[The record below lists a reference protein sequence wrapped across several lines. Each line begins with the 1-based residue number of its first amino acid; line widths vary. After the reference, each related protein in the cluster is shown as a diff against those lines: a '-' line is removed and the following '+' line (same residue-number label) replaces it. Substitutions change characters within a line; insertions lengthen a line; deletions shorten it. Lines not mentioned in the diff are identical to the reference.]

1 MNMKLDGASAPRILP
16 ELDPQVV
23 ARANANALP
32 SAHTSTP
39 QLPYSPHADMATYR
53 LPDGGGDSS
62 GKHASDDEIKK
73 TASDI
78 LGTGDRFLIADD
90 YDSRMVRFSQE
101 MAKLDTDSRARLV
114 QQLLSKDHGAMQSW
128 MKLDILDRMHNEGR
142 TDDAGYAAVADGFAQ
157 AYTSGRIDQGKA
169 EGFLQIPSLS
179 ERAPALLDQQ
189 WKQVRNFLAAGGSSP
204 AMQGFREQLAGK
216 LLADGHGPHAAGIA
230 MQIAADSGDP
240 GMAARVFAAVPAD
253 KRDAA
258 LQAIG
263 QSSIGFQNSLGA
275 VDGLKNPL
283 SVLIDSVAQ
292 LPASK
297 DGDAMAV
304 QIARYASSA
313 NHEIFY
319 DMYSDKPLG
328 PLSASLTHLLAGE
341 HGKAVLDELG
351 NWDES
356 GVPGKDGHA
365 MQFGENAMELGN
377 LLRLTVFN
385 PDNKESAAAMKT
397 ITAWSQLRNEIANS
411 GQPKDGV
418 SVSDARSQLGMLGG
432 AAMDAMQQAKID
444 SDQRAA
450 ANEKLVG
457 FVVDVA
463 LSAVPGGGTVS
474 GVVGPQLKGVF
485 GNNPK
490 LDGVIDEALKGADT
504 LSTAQTDALKKK
516 LTDSLNGDQ
525 QALETFRLNASNFI
539 KNSVLEGLPVNGP
552 MASQDMVKSYI
563 QDVLDNID
571 DNRK

>member
-1 MNMKLDGASAPRILP
+1 MNMKLDGAVAPRVLP
-16 ELDPQVV
+16 EFDPPTV
-23 ARANANALP
+23 ARTDARATPADH
-32 SAHTSTP
+32 SSTP
-39 QLPYSPHADMATYR
+39 QLPYNPHVTQAYART
-53 LPDGGGDSS
+53 PDGGGDA
-62 GKHASDDEIKK
+62 GKHASDDEIKQ
-73 TASDI
+73 TAHDI
-78 LGTGDRFLIADD
+78 LKTGDRFMLADD

-101 MAKLDTDSRARLV
+101 MAKLDTESRAKLV
-114 QQLLSKDHGAMQSW
+114 QQLLSKDHGALQSW
-128 MKLDILDRMHNEGR
+128 MKLDILDRMHKEGR

-169 EGFLQIPSLS
+169 ETFLQMQTLT
-179 ERAPALLDQQ
+179 ERAPALVDKQ
-189 WKQVRNFLAAGGSSP
+189 WRQLRDFLGADGASP
-204 AMQGFREQLAGK
+204 AMQTFREQFAGK
-216 LLADGHGPHAAGIA
+216 LLAEGHGPHAAGIA

-240 GMAARVFAAVPAD
+240 GMPARVFAGMPED

-275 VDGLKNPL
+275 VDGLKNPMAA
-283 SVLIDSVAQ
+283 LIDSVAQ
-292 LPASK
+292 QPASK
-297 DGDAMAV
+297 ENDAIAV

-313 NHEIFY
+313 DHQIFY
-319 DMYSDKPLG
+319 DMYTDKPIG
-328 PLSASLTHLLAGE
+328 PVSTALTHLLAGD
-341 HGKAVLDELG
+341 HGKAVLDELSV
-351 NWDES
+351 WDTT

-365 MQFGENAMELGN
+365 MQFGENAIELGN

-385 PDNKESAAAMKT
+385 PANKESASAMKT
-397 ITAWSQLRNEIANS
+397 ITEWTQLRKEIATS
-411 GQPKDGV
+411 GQEKDGI
-418 SVSDARSQLGMLGG
+418 SVADARSQLGMLGG

-474 GVVGPQLKGVF
+474 GVVGPQLKNVF

-516 LTDSLNGDQ
+516 LTDALNGDQ
-525 QALETFRLNASNFI
+525 KALETFRLDASNFI
-539 KNSVLEGLPVNGP
+539 NKSVLNGLPENGP
-552 MASQDMVKSYI
+552 MASVDIVKGHI
-563 QDVLDNID
+563 QNVLDNID

>member
-16 ELDPQVV
+16 ELDPQVL
-23 ARANANALP
+23 AKANTHALP

-39 QLPYSPHADMATYR
+39 QLPYSPHADMAVYR
-53 LPDGGGDSS
+53 MPDGGGDGG
-62 GKHASDDEIKK
+62 GKHASDEEIKK

-78 LGTGDRFLIADD
+78 LDTGDRFLIADD

-101 MAKLDTDSRARLV
+101 MARLDTDSRARLV

-128 MKLDILDRMHNEGR
+128 MKLDILDRMHQEGR
-142 TDDAGYAAVADGFAQ
+142 TDAAGYAAVADGFAQ
-157 AYTSGRIDQGKA
+157 AYASGRIDQGKA

-179 ERAPALLDQQ
+179 ERAPALLDRQ
-189 WKQVRNFLAAGGSSP
+189 WKQLRAFLAAGDGTP
-204 AMQGFREQLAGK
+204 AMQAFREQFAGK
-216 LLADGHGPHAAGIA
+216 LLADGHGPHAPGIA

-240 GMAARVFAAVPAD
+240 GMAARVFASIPAD

-297 DGDAMAV
+297 DADALAV
-304 QIARYASSA
+304 QLARYASSA
-313 NHEIFY
+313 DHQIFY
-319 DMYSDKPLG
+319 DMYSDKPIG
-328 PLSASLTHLLAGE
+328 PLSTSLTHLLAGE

-351 NWDES
+351 NWDMS

-365 MQFGENAMELGN
+365 LQFGENAIELGN
-377 LLRLTVFN
+377 LLRMTIFN
-385 PDNKESAAAMKT
+385 PDNKESAAAMQT
-397 ITAWSQLRNEIANS
+397 ITAWTQLRKEIAS
-411 GQPKDGV
+411 TGKEQDGV
-418 SVSDARSQLGMLGG
+418 SVSDARSQLAMLGG
-432 AAMDAMQQAKID
+432 AAMDAMQQAKLD

-450 ANEKLVG
+450 ANEQLVG

-463 LSAVPGGGTVS
+463 LSAVPGGGSISGTV
-474 GVVGPQLKGVF
+474 GTQLKTVF
-485 GNNPK
+485 GNNPR

-516 LTDSLNGDQ
+516 LAGALGGDQ
-525 QALETFRLNASNFI
+525 QALETFRLDASNFI
-539 KNSVLEGLPVNGP
+539 KQSVLSGLPENGP
-552 MASQDMVKSYI
+552 YASVDSVKGNI
-563 QDVLDNID
+563 QNVMDSID